1 MQAAAE
7 GERRKADALATLE
20 ARREVYVRRGRRA
33 LLAVMLDGDG
43 TATADDVRNAVELPG
58 DIDPRCFGSVP
69 GLLARAG
76 LIRRADFAKSGR
88 AERHASYIG
97 VWELLNR
104 EAAERWLRN
113 HPDLP
118 DPADDDQGDG
128 KTQGVLF
135 SIQETATPTGD
146 AAGAAL

>member
-1 MQAAAE
+1 M
-7 GERRKADALATLE
+7 G
-20 ARREVYVRRGRRA
+20 
-33 LLAVMLDGDG
+33 
-43 TATADDVRNAVELPG
+43 
-58 DIDPRCFGSVP
+58 
-69 GLLARAG
+69 LARAG

-118 DPADDDQGDG
+118 DPADADQGDQR
-128 KTQGVLF
+128 QGVLF
-135 SIQETATPTGD
+135 DPQETATPTGD